1 MNLAKEL
8 NIPVKVLNS
17 GNKLTFGSVTVEVLW
32 PLEPLSGDMDE
43 DSIVFKIVYGKINFL
58 LTGDLNINGEKR
70 LIQTGCYL
78 KNDVLKIGHHGAE
91 DSNSAEFIDS
101 VMPKIAVLSVGKNNR
116 YGYPSE
122 EVIQRFKS
130 KKIILYRTD
139 VDGNIIIKTNGEK
152 IQIKKEI

>member
-1 MNLAKEL
+1 MAKKE
-8 NIPVKVLNS
+8 
-17 GNKLTFGSVTVEVLW
+17 
-32 PLEPLSGDMDE
+32 
-43 DSIVFKIVYGKINFL
+43 
-58 LTGDLNINGEKR
+58 

-78 KNDVLKIGHHGAE
+78 KNDALKIGHHGAE

-101 VMPKIAVLSVGKNNR
+101 IMPKIAVLSVGKNNR